1 MLKKKIE
8 QSDELIKKSLAYK
21 QNGDLI
27 NAELCLKQV
36 IYEEPKNFVA
46 LNNLGN
52 IYSVKNHPNE
62 AKRCFLKAINIKP
75 DYSNAIFNLALNY
88 EETGKINKAIELY
101 KKAINHDPNNLG
113 IHYNLS
119 RIDETYFVDENI
131 RLINKI
137 LLTEKISSFDRS
149 SGFFILA
156 KDQKNKG
163 KLRQELQYLKE
174 GHRYCQLSNEKINNQ
189 VAFYWIRLIPNIIK
203 KFKFISR
210 TKKIK
215 KIKPIFITGLP
226 RSGSTLVESIISSGK
241 KTIPN
246 GGETAIIN
254 RIFLNESKNFFS
266 KKKFINNKKNLEI
279 IEDSFIKKIIDQY
292 HLINLLDKNE
302 NNTFTDKSLE
312 NFFFIELIIKLF
324 PESKIIICKR
334 DLLQNIISI
343 YQNFLPGIRWSH
355 SIENILEYIDNY
367 LKIIEEFK
375 KNYPKKI
382 YIIDLNEL
390 TKDPKNISK
399 DFFKFCDIEWDK
411 KCMEF
416 YKREDMV
423 SKTASN
429 QQIRSKI
436 FTKNKIEYNNYKE
449 FLYPYSTK
457 YPWLEKL
464 L

>member
-1 MLKKKIE
+1 M
-8 QSDELIKKSLAYK
+8 
-21 QNGDLI
+21 
-27 NAELCLKQV
+27 
-36 IYEEPKNFVA
+36 
-46 LNNLGN
+46 
-52 IYSVKNHPNE
+52 
-62 AKRCFLKAINIKP
+62 
-75 DYSNAIFNLALNY
+75 
-88 EETGKINKAIELY
+88 
-101 KKAINHDPNNLG
+101 
-113 IHYNLS
+113 
-119 RIDETYFVDENI
+119 
-131 RLINKI
+131 
-137 LLTEKISSFDRS
+137 
-149 SGFFILA
+149 
-156 KDQKNKG
+156 
-163 KLRQELQYLKE
+163 
-174 GHRYCQLSNEKINNQ
+174 
-189 VAFYWIRLIPNIIK
+189 
-203 KFKFISR
+203 
-210 TKKIK
+210 
-215 KIKPIFITGLP
+215 
-226 RSGSTLVESIISSGK
+226 
-241 KTIPN
+241 
-246 GGETAIIN
+246 
-254 RIFLNESKNFFS
+254 
-266 KKKFINNKKNLEI
+266 
-279 IEDSFIKKIIDQY
+279 
-292 HLINLLDKNE
+292 
-302 NNTFTDKSLE
+302 
-312 NFFFIELIIKLF
+312 
-324 PESKIIICKR
+324 
-334 DLLQNIISI
+334 QNIISI